1 MPYGV
6 TEREYQRRFEP
17 RKEAFG
23 PAYEIRR
30 GLLRRGI
37 YQPVIN
43 VIVKLLRFL
52 CPKTYGSDLAF
63 LCRIYYL
70 YLYVDIIKFIAHT

>member
-1 MPYGV
+1 MLCGV
-6 TEREYQRRFEP
+6 TEQGYQRRFEP

-23 PAYEIRR
+23 PAYEIRS

-43 VIVKLLRFL
+43 VIVKFLRF
-52 CPKTYGSDLAF
+52 PYPNTYGSDLAF

-70 YLYVDIIKFIAHT
+70 YLYVDIIKFISHT

>member
-1 MPYGV
+1 MLYGV
-6 TEREYQRRFEP
+6 TEREYQRRFET

-23 PAYEIRR
+23 SVYEIRR

-43 VIVKLLRFL
+43 IIVKLLSFP

-63 LCRIYYL
+63 LYRIYYL
-70 YLYVDIIKFIAHT
+70 YLYVDIIKFISYT